1 MLVLFTEFG
10 AGPPQVFSYLR
21 EIRFLAIVFQN
32 KDEIVYTEAL
42 QVDTHPNFLAAS
54 VPIYVQFVHRVE
66 TVCNFYHTDLDLF
79 ERIRTFLAD

>member
-1 MLVLFTEFG
+1 M
-10 AGPPQVFSYLR
+10 
-21 EIRFLAIVFQN
+21 IRFLAIVFQN

-54 VPIYVQFVHRVE
+54 VPIYVHRVE
-66 TVCNFYHTDLDLF
+66 TVCNFYHYILYIYYIYIYYTDLDLF

>member
-1 MLVLFTEFG
+1 MLVLYAEFG

-21 EIRFLAIVFQN
+21 EIRFLAIVSQN

-54 VPIYVQFVHRVE
+54 VPIYVHRVE